1 MDWGWS
7 YDGVNAS
14 VPRNCG
20 PECAAFLSTRRQW
33 CESILVT
40 SLSLWTLRWG
50 ILHIKQIPKPIQ
62 KTQDTAPWLKQLLLV
77 SMTLTFGLELGFKF
91 ASRTVIYVLN
101 PCHITTII
109 QIYLLAAKPSNFVT
123 IMFRI
128 QMNYLNGP
136 MLAFLFP
143 ETDSRQVTM
152 EVTVYW
158 IQHGLMFIIPVYLLR
173 LGGAYTMEPLTDI
186 SWNVIS
192 YSICLIYHF
201 VILELFAVP
210 TQVNLNH
217 MLCPALLD
225 PFTGPSYRLW
235 AVLHQAILCPLLGKI
250 YYCLFAPTP
259 PLSIQPIIDTATMYC
274 DKAIPGK
281 DIEPTQ
287 NGPNTIVAPKEGAA
301 AGKGAKS
308 E

>member
-1 MDWGWS
+1 MHWGWA

-20 PECAAFLSTRRQW
+20 PECANFLSTRRQW

-40 SLSLWTLRWG
+40 SVSLWTLNWAIARV
-50 ILHIKQIPKPIQ
+50 
-62 KTQDTAPWLKQLLLV
+62 KTISRPVQRVTRDPAPWLKQLLLV
-77 SMTLTFGLELGFKF
+77 GMTLTFGLELGFKF

-136 MLAFLFP
+136 LLAFLFP
-143 ETDSRQVTM
+143 ETDSRQQAM
-152 EVTVYW
+152 EATVYW

-173 LGGAYTMEPLTDI
+173 LGGVYTMEPLSDV

-201 VILELFAVP
+201 VILEIFAVP

-235 AVLHQAILCPLLGKI
+235 AVLHQAILCPLLGKL
-250 YYCLFAPTP
+250 YYCLFAPSP
-259 PLSIQPIIDTATMYC
+259 PLSIQPIIDTATKLC
-274 DKAIPGK
+274 DKK
-281 DIEPTQ
+281 DEPAT
-287 NGPNTIVAPKEGAA
+287 NGPNSQIVVVD
-301 AGKGAKS
+301 KS
-308 E
+308 GDEKTVKCE